1 MSRTVAALYDS
12 RAEAELARNRL
23 VSGVKAKSPRI
34 IAKDTLG
41 AVDGLSIDPKAKAKY
56 REAVRDGSN
65 LLVADLPSGT
75 KSTQVVDL
83 LDVSVSDSKAEWPP
97 AQQLPNQPVADG
109 ESAFHVADEA
119 ADPSPPPPPA
129 RAARPKAV
137 MPPVAPAEPI
147 RPAMTET
154 KAPDLNKANDLPR
167 ADELVTTDDPLRTE
181 RRQPEP
187 PARKPA
193 EQRQP
198 VVEEVRIP
206 KIEEEL
212 RVGKREVSR
221 GGARVHSFTRETP
234 AEAQVAL
241 QEEVVDVES
250 RPSERR
256 LSDEDV
262 QAGGLFK
269 ERVVDIAEMREVPVV
284 TKTAVVRE
292 EVIIRKR
299 VVERVETVRDTVRR
313 TQIEVEDLPA
323 TEPENTAP
331 RFFTRDMR

>member
-65 LLVADLPSGT
+65 LLVAELPSGT
-75 KSTQVVDL
+75 RPGQVVDL
-83 LDVSVSDSKAEWPP
+83 LDVFVSDSKTEWPP

-109 ESAFHVADEA
+109 ESAFHVAEEPEDL
-119 ADPSPPPPPA
+119 PPPKPL
-129 RAARPKAV
+129 AARPAAM
-137 MPPVAPAEPI
+137 MPPVAPSEPT
-147 RPAMTET
+147 RPPMSEA
-154 KAPDLNKANDLPR
+154 KAPDRPKATVP
-167 ADELVTTDDPLRTE
+167 
-181 RRQPEP
+181 QPQP
-187 PARKPA
+187 PAPEATPPEAAA
-193 EQRQP
+193 EK

-206 KIEEEL
+206 RVEEEL
-212 RVGKREVSR
+212 RVGKRQVSR
-221 GGARVHSFTRETP
+221 GGARVHSFTRESP
-234 AEAQVAL
+234 AEEQVSL
-241 QEEVVDVES
+241 RDEVVDVES

-256 LSDEDV
+256 LSEADV
-262 QAGGLFK
+262 ESGGLFK

-284 TKTAVVRE
+284 TKTAFVRE

-313 TQIEVEDLPA
+313 TQIEVEDLPPV
-323 TEPENTAP
+323 EGEDSAP
-331 RFFTRDMR
+331 RFFTRGPR